1 MSERTDVIVV
11 GAGIAGLSAARELC
25 REGARVTL
33 CEASARFGGRIRTEY
48 FENWRM
54 PVELG
59 AEFVHG
65 DPSELLGIVREAG
78 LTLEPVESEHFESV
92 DGRLEPARGISRA
105 QRLLDGADSLLS
117 DRSALEF
124 ATMMHLDAKTTR
136 WLMQLVEGFHGAP
149 VERVSARSLAKQAGA
164 SETQYRIREGYGALV
179 CYLIE
184 ELVSYGVDFALG
196 QTITHVRLR
205 DGGVELESRTRSFE
219 AAAVVLALPLSVL
232 RARPNQG
239 GIVLEP
245 ETAQFRD
252 ALNRFEMGTVTR
264 AVVRFREPPSIFSE
278 LPAGGFLHV
287 PDAPFPT
294 FWRGCSE
301 DQSQLTAWCGGP
313 RATAFRDERAVA
325 DAVFTSLARISGNS
339 SEAIERS
346 VLGLHVHD
354 FVNDPHLRGAYPYT
368 LPASSTDP
376 GLPFALTEAVV
387 LAGDFLDADV
397 LGTVGASVRS
407 GYRAAEALSRAA

>member
-25 REGARVTL
+25 RQGARVTL

-48 FENWRM
+48 LENWRI

-65 DPSELLGIVREAG
+65 DPCELLGMVREAG
-78 LTLEPVESEHFESV
+78 LTLETVEGEHFESV
-92 DGRLEPARGISRA
+92 DGRLEPARGLSRA

-124 ATMMHLDAKTTR
+124 ATMMRLDAKATR
-136 WLMQLVEGFHGAP
+136 WLMQLVEGFHGAA
-149 VERVSARSLAKQAGA
+149 VDRVSARSLAKQGAA

-179 CYLIE
+179 GYLIE
-184 ELVSYGVDFALG
+184 ELVSYGVEFALG
-196 QTITHVRLR
+196 QTITHVRMQT
-205 DGGVELESRTRSFE
+205 GGVELESRTRSFR
-219 AAAVVLALPLSVL
+219 ARSVVLALPLSVL
-232 RARPNQG
+232 RARPDQG

-245 ETAQFRD
+245 ELSQFRV
-252 ALNRFEMGTVTR
+252 ALSRFEMGAVTR
-264 AVVRFREPPSIFSE
+264 AVVRFREPLRVVAE
-278 LPAGGFLHV
+278 LPEGGFLHA

-294 FWRGCSE
+294 LWSGGNA

-313 RATAFRDERAVA
+313 RATAFRDQRAVE
-325 DAVFTSLARISGNS
+325 DAVLTSLALVSGS
-339 SEAIERS
+339 SPEAIGRCM
-346 VLGLHVHD
+346 LDLHVHD
-354 FVNDPHLRGAYPYT
+354 FVHDPHLRGAYPYT
-368 LPASSTDP
+368 VPTFATDP
-376 GLPFALTEAVV
+376 NPEFAIAPSVV
-387 LAGDFLDADV
+387 LAGDYFDPDV

-407 GYRAAEALSRAA
+407 GYRAAEALARAA